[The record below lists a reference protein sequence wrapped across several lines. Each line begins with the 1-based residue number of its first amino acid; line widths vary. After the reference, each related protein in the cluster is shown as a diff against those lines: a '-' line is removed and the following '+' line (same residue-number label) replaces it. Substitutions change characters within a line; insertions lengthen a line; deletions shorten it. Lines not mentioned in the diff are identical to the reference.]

1 MKSQSGNTYINHD
14 FTWSGTCQILRK
26 AAACV
31 RSVGRSHTGG
41 SVLSDKEGMA
51 LNTAGNIPFFLAITQ
66 MLTSIHKF
74 GHEIIRNP
82 IFVFENIWLY
92 FGQLLRVL
100 SCLSFKSFAKVFP
113 SNKNLTSSRGPLQW
127 SCQTC
132 QPTLIAPAPKAQK
145 SVSGEDHERSAT
157 ANHLRHVPHQHF
169 EDTTEDG

>member
-1 MKSQSGNTYINHD
+1 MKSQSGNTYINHH
-14 FTWSGTCQILRK
+14 FTWSGACQILRK

-41 SVLSDKEGMA
+41 SVLFYLTKKG
-51 LNTAGNIPFFLAITQ
+51 LHWIQQVTYPFFLPSRKCW
-66 MLTSIHKF
+66 LVSTSLDTGSF
-74 GHEIIRNP
+74 GIPFSCLRQ
-82 IFVFENIWLY
+82 
-92 FGQLLRVL
+92 FGYILVNCWE

-157 ANHLRHVPHQHF
+157 AKYLRHVPHQHF